1 MKVLILGGE
10 KLLTFI
16 YGFQIYIHLI
26 QTSNC
31 YHWRN
36 NISKLVYNLIKVRS
50 DRSGIAA
57 AADLNEVSDCLL
69 DQQPGK
75 LFPVKVYTHWE
86 KIAVQGM
93 KLFYARFF
101 STFIWVDSIITIK
114 NR

>member
-75 LFPVKVYTHWE
+75 LFPVKV
-86 KIAVQGM
+86 
-93 KLFYARFF
+93 
-101 STFIWVDSIITIK
+101 
-114 NR
+114 